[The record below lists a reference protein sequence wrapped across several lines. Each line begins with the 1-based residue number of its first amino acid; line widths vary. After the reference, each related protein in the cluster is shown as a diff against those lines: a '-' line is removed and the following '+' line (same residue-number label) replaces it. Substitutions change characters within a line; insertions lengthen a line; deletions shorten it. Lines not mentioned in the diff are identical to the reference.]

1 MTLTQQRPADTQ
13 QPAHF
18 VNVGHRER
26 QISLLAGG
34 VMALMGL
41 TRGSLGGLMMAGLGG
56 ALLYR
61 GATGHCPANAA
72 LGRDTSD
79 PAKPEDYYDYGIH
92 VEEAFVINK
101 SPEELY
107 NFWRRFENLPLFMKH
122 VKEVQQFDDNRSHWV
137 VTGPANMSI
146 EWDAEII
153 NETPNELIAWRSVEG
168 AQVDN
173 SGSVRFV
180 PAAGERGTEVRV
192 VIDYIPPAGILGKWF
207 ASLFGEAPEQ
217 TIREDLRR
225 FKRLMETGE
234 APTIQGQPTGQCK

>member
-217 TIREDLRR
+217 TIREDFRR